1 MNRPPDRA
9 VRVEYQR
16 LEAFVGELAT
26 AAGLEPARARLLAS
40 LLTTNDLRG
49 VVSHGSIQI
58 AAYARLL
65 RDGKLNPSPDVRVVR
80 ETPVSL
86 LVDGDGGLG
95 YFPAWDGTRLLCEK
109 AEQSGIAVLVT
120 RNHGHFGAAGIYARM
135 SLERGLLTF
144 VTSGHQLNLT
154 GGDSIYAAAGGSP
167 MAFGV
172 PSDSRPI
179 VVDFGCMHDLYAG
192 NPHRDTL
199 AKLAPGMV
207 LRSIGLGEI
216 CQTWGGMLSGLS
228 LDPDPP
234 AWEWPGANQGAL
246 VISFRVD
253 LFTDPARFRGEV
265 TRYVERIRT
274 LTPIPGFEESFAAGD
289 IERHNEASYR
299 RDGIPLAPSA
309 IGTMNEL
316 ADELGVPRL

>member
-1 MNRPPDRA
+1 MNRPPDHA
-9 VRVEYQR
+9 VRVDHGR

-49 VVSHGSIQI
+49 VVSHGTIQI
-58 AAYARLL
+58 VTYARLL
-65 RDGKLNPSPDVRVVR
+65 RDGRLNPSPDVRVVR

-109 AEQSGIAVLVT
+109 AERSGIAVLVT

-135 SLERGLLTF
+135 PLDRGLLTF
-144 VTSGHQLNLT
+144 VTSGHQLNLSD
-154 GGDSIYAAAGGSP
+154 GDPIYAAAGGSP
-167 MAFGV
+167 MAFSV
-172 PSDSRPI
+172 PSDSHPI
-179 VVDFGCMHDLYAG
+179 VVDFGCMHDLYSG

-199 AKLAPGMV
+199 ARFAPGVV

-228 LDPDPP
+228 LDPLPP

-246 VISFRVD
+246 VMSFRID
-253 LFTDPARFRGEV
+253 LFADPERFRREV

-274 LTPIPGFEESFAAGD
+274 LTPIPGLTESYAAGD
-289 IERHNEASYR
+289 IECHYETLYR

-309 IGTMNEL
+309 IAAMNEV
-316 ADELGVPRL
+316 ADELGVPRV